1 MQVYIAI
8 LRGINVSGH
17 KLIKMEAL
25 KKSLEKLLFTSIRT
39 YIQSGNIVFSS
50 KEKDIK
56 KIEQNISKIILDD
69 FNFEVPCKVVTKEK
83 LIKVLNHNPF
93 NKDNSKDPSFMH
105 LTFLSDI
112 PSNLDL
118 SIFLER
124 RLEGEEIVFY
134 EDVVYLYCPKSYGN
148 TKLSNSFIEQK
159 LKLTATTR
167 NLKTCHALVG
177 LAELD

>member
-25 KKSLEKLLFTSIRT
+25 KKSLEKLLFTNIRT

-69 FNFEVPCKVVTKEK
+69 FNFEVPCKVVTMEK
-83 LIKVLNHNPF
+83 LNKFLEHNPF

-124 RLEGEEIVFY
+124 RLEGEEIVFP
-134 EDVVYLYCPKSYGN
+134 EFVTGTPKSKFEDLCYFF
-148 TKLSNSFIEQK
+148 LFI
-159 LKLTATTR
+159 
-167 NLKTCHALVG
+167 
-177 LAELD
+177 